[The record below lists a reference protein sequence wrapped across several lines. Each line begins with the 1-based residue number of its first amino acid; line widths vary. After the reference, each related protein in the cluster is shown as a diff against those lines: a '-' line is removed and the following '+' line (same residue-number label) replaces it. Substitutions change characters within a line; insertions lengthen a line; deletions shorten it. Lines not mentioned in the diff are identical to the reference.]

1 MRIQLIRYHDIGN
14 VNTRLAQSLNK
25 RQGILPPLGVS
36 YIASSLEKAGHEVD
50 IIDAI
55 ALDLSK
61 EDVRQR
67 IREFNPAIVGIT
79 AMTPTFRG
87 AQEAAQIAKEEGAIT
102 VIGGVHMSLFAKE
115 TLSYKYFDFGILGEG
130 EETMVE
136 LCDAI
141 KNNQQLDRIE
151 GIAYKEDGNVHV
163 NSPRIVSD
171 LNTLP
176 IPAYHLLPTEKYSSI
191 VGLHPVS
198 TMMGS
203 RGCPYHCSFCYK
215 TPSDKK
221 HRRRDPVL
229 IVDEIE
235 FLIKSYNVKEI
246 MFYDDLMIPSFA
258 EELCKEILKRK
269 IEIQWQ
275 SPQRIDLVNP
285 ELLKLMSKAGCHM
298 LRYGVEQGDPD
309 MMKSVEKRVNI
320 DQVKKVFRWTRE
332 AGINTFAYFIIGYA
346 NENEQTMTKTI
357 ELSKE
362 LDPKY
367 VMFTKAVPL
376 PETKLM
382 EIAVKQGI
390 ISKDYWRKFTLGE
403 QVEVIPPFV
412 EDADNWVK
420 KAYREFYLRPNRIIK
435 QICQIR
441 SLKDIQKNFNGF
453 IGLLLMKTKAGSIKR
468 SKE

>member
-14 VNTRLAQSLNK
+14 INTRLSQSLNK
-25 RQGILPPLGVS
+25 RQGTLPPLGIS
-36 YIASSLEKAGHEVD
+36 YIASSLEKAGYEVD

-61 EDVRQR
+61 EEVRQR
-67 IREFNPAIVGIT
+67 IKDFNPMVVGIT

-87 AQEAAQIAKEEGAIT
+87 AQEAAQVAKEEGSIT
-102 VIGGVHMSLFAKE
+102 IIGGVHMSLFAKE
-115 TLSYKYFDFGILGEG
+115 SLSYDYFDFGILGEG
-130 EETMVE
+130 EETIVE
-136 LCDAI
+136 LCSAI
-141 KNNQQLDRIE
+141 ENNQPFNRIE
-151 GIAYKEDGNVHV
+151 GIAYKENGNVHV
-163 NSPRIVSD
+163 NSARIVSD

-203 RGCPYHCSFCYK
+203 RGCPYQCSFCYK
-215 TPSDKK
+215 TPSDIK
-221 HRRRDPVL
+221 HRKRNPVL

-235 FLIKSYNVKEI
+235 FLIKNHKVKEI
-246 MFYDDLMIPSFA
+246 MFYDDLMVPSFA
-258 EELCKEILKRK
+258 EKLCKEILKRQLK
-269 IEIQWQ
+269 IKWQ
-275 SPQRIDLVNP
+275 SPQRVNLVNP
-285 ELLKLMSKAGCHM
+285 EILKLMSKAGCHM

-309 MMKSVEKRVNI
+309 MMRAIEKRVNI
-320 DQVKKVFRWTRE
+320 DQVKEVFRWTHE
-332 AGINTFAYFIIGYA
+332 AGISTFAYFIIGYA
-346 NENEQTMTKTI
+346 NENEHTMKKTI

-403 QVEVIPPFV
+403 QVDVIPPFV

-435 QICQIR
+435 QVGQIR
-441 SLKDIQKNFNGF
+441 SLRDLHKNFTGF
-453 IGLLLMKTKAGSIKR
+453 MGLILMKKKAGSAK
-468 SKE
+468 K